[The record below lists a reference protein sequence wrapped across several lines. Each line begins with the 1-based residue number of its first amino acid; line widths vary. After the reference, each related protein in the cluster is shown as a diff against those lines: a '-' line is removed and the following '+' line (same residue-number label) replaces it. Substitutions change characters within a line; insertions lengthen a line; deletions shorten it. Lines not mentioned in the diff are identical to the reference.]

1 VGDNEEAIEHT
12 KGQRWHSEK
21 VHRGND
27 LAVITEKGRPSPC
40 RLRVPGRFV
49 HPVQYGSLRDAEAE
63 HLQLA
68 VNPWRSPGGVLG
80 NHTEDQL
87 TQFLARRLPTET
99 ASFPGD
105 PFPVQ
110 LESGAMP
117 TDNRFGLNDKKS
129 PLPSRPESAQGDPE
143 QLVRQ
148 GQAASSLL
156 PDNDRKLL
164 SQSHVLKQQI
174 AARTEEL
181 RTKNDENAQDV
192 KH

>member
-1 VGDNEEAIEHT
+1 
-12 KGQRWHSEK
+12 
-21 VHRGND
+21 
-27 LAVITEKGRPSPC
+27 
-40 RLRVPGRFV
+40 
-49 HPVQYGSLRDAEAE
+49 
-63 HLQLA
+63 

-87 TQFLARRLPTET
+87 TQFLARRLPTQT
-99 ASFPGD
+99 ASFAGD
-105 PFPVQ
+105 AFPVQ

-117 TDNRFGLNDKKS
+117 TDNRFGLNDEKS

-148 GQAASSLL
+148 GQAAPSLL
-156 PDNDRKLL
+156 LDNDRKLL